1 MGYSRICLRGDSQAA
16 PIREKSG
23 MRVESSGSENA
34 LTDQYGLITDYLA
47 EAFHYQLKHS
57 NLR

>member
-1 MGYSRICLRGDSQAA
+1 
-16 PIREKSG
+16 